1 MVKVYSSESCMKC
14 RMVKKILKSRNIE
27 FLDINVKEDEEAITY
42 LKNKGFTSLPVV
54 ESKDLIFSGLDMPK
68 LNKIS

>member
-42 LKNKGFTSLPVV
+42 LKNKGFTSLPV
-54 ESKDLIFSGLDMPK
+54 
-68 LNKIS
+68 